1 MFFTCRTFRC
11 INTLTPVGA
20 HAKSQH
26 LVRSRAGL
34 TSILADFNGV
44 SVQTGIPNNLWL
56 APDDGDRSVIF
67 ILNEQVQ
74 RSAGGL
80 CKAQTVSQ
88 VWTKKM
94 NAWKKK
100 LMQEISFTSLRLL

>member
-1 MFFTCRTFRC
+1 MSFTCRTFRC
-11 INTLTPVGA
+11 INTLSHVGA

-26 LVRSRAGL
+26 LVRNRAGL

-74 RSAGGL
+74 RSAGGH
-80 CKAQTVSQ
+80 CKVQTVSQ
-88 VWTKKM
+88 VWTNKKKS
-94 NAWKKK
+94 WKK
-100 LMQEISFTSLRLL
+100 

>member
-1 MFFTCRTFRC
+1 MAR
-11 INTLTPVGA
+11 
-20 HAKSQH
+20 AKSQH

-80 CKAQTVSQ
+80 CKAQNSQ
-88 VWTKKM
+88 SSLDKKICVE
-94 NAWKKK
+94 KKTDAGDFFYEFK
-100 LMQEISFTSLRLL
+100 TPLIKQ